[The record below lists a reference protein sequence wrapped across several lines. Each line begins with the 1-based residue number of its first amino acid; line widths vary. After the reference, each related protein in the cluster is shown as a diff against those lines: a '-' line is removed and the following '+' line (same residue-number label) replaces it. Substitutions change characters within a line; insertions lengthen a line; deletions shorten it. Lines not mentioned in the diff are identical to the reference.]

1 MPYIIGLNKCHL
13 DYNLIIIMKVN
24 SIYLERKYG
33 IDTHVMLVLLD
44 IEREC
49 YPILPD

>member
-1 MPYIIGLNKCHL
+1 MLYIIGLNKCHL
-13 DYNLIIIMKVN
+13 DYNLIIMKVN

-33 IDTHVMLVLLD
+33 IDTLYKVKVLLD